1 MSWVIRPATTHPE
14 VTMFRRRS
22 TARTLTAG
30 AVATLMLATAASP
43 ALATDI
49 TAPRGILVQRDA
61 TTPTTLNI
69 GWKPQAG
76 TDHVR
81 VSVFDG
87 TTDAVKT
94 YPVDVLTDNHLG
106 AGECTRYQVRIAAVA
121 TDGTSAQAAAVM
133 VNSLAPGGLGSITS
147 ERADAGTTGVI
158 SWTAPAWWGSGT
170 DAGYTVKVTES
181 STGRVLVDTVTT
193 DTSVKVAQID
203 PGLQYVAKVTPVN
216 SYGGCFTSSQVLR
229 AGKPSPPHGLAAAR
243 TDVPSTIR
251 LTWKTPSW
259 AGYGAITHYRVHYG
273 DSVVSKTIDVTGNEV
288 TIEGFDPLKDS
299 KFQVVAYDG
308 ELRGEPS
315 ASFTLLKIGA
325 AGEKELDPLVRITES
340 DGFIRATIE
349 GPVGSSSAYPD
360 LFLDVNPAAPS
371 STYTEH
377 HQIANR
383 ATALTFDKVPCGVF
397 TVTIS
402 GQGEAGSK
410 EFGRVLV
417 NRCQVG
423 ELDKTMWRLV
433 YGKAAI
439 TGNVVDMNNGSE
451 TRVISTKAM
460 TQSDMALTTKATLRS
475 GWGYGIWLRANA
487 NNTSISGYTMQY
499 DPGYGRVSSFGP
511 ALLLRVW
518 DSGKECGTPM
528 ARVKWP
534 AGLEV
539 NARHLITAVVQGD
552 SLWMSINGTRLFA
565 VPSLSGALSSSGCAA
580 AGFKAPSGNQIG
592 FRTWGSG
599 TSAVFEESTLN

>member
-1 MSWVIRPATTHPE
+1 
-14 VTMFRRRS
+14 MFTRRS
-22 TARTLTAG
+22 TAKAITAG
-30 AVATLMLATAASP
+30 AVATLMLATAAAP
-43 ALATDI
+43 AIATDI
-49 TAPRGILVQRDA
+49 SAPKGILVQRDT

-94 YPVDVLTDNHLG
+94 YPLDVLTDNFVGTG
-106 AGECTRYQVRIAAVA
+106 ACTRYQVRIAAVA
-121 TDGTSAQAAAVM
+121 ADGTSAQAAAVM
-133 VNSLAPGGLGSITS
+133 VNSLAPGGLASITS
-147 ERADAGTTGVI
+147 ERADGGTTGVI

-181 STGRVLVDTVTT
+181 STGRALVDTVTT
-193 DTSVKVAQID
+193 DTSVTVPQID
-203 PGLQYVAKVTPVN
+203 PGLQYVAKVMPVN

-229 AGKPSPPHGLAAAR
+229 AGKPSPPFSLAAAR

-251 LTWKTPSW
+251 LTWKTPTW
-259 AGYGAITHYRVHYG
+259 AGYGSITHYRVYYG
-273 DSVVSKTIDVTGNEV
+273 DSIVSKTIDVTDNEV
-288 TIEGFDPLKDS
+288 MIEGFNPEKDS

-308 ELRGEPS
+308 DLRGEPS
-315 ASFTLLKIGA
+315 TSFTLLKIGA
-325 AGEKELDPLVRITES
+325 SGEKELDPSVRITES

-349 GPVGSSSAYPD
+349 GPVGSSTTYPE

-383 ATALTFDKVPCGVF
+383 AIALTFDKVPCGVF
-397 TVTIS
+397 TVTVS

-423 ELDKTMWRLV
+423 QLDKTMWRLV
-433 YGKAAI
+433 FGKAVI

-451 TRVISTKAM
+451 TRVISQKPMTKA
-460 TQSDMALTTKATLRS
+460 DMALTTKATLRS
-475 GWGYGIWLRANA
+475 GWGYGVWLRADLPSTTNA
-487 NNTSISGYTMQY
+487 SVSGYTMQY

-518 DSGKECGTPM
+518 DSGKECGTPL

-534 AGLEV
+534 TGLDV
-539 NARHLITAVVQGD
+539 NSQHLITAVAQGD
-552 SLWMSINGTRLFA
+552 SLWMSIDGTRLFA
-565 VPSLSGALSSSGCAA
+565 VPSLSAARVSSGCAA
-580 AGFKAPSGNQIG
+580 AGFKEPTGTQIG

-599 TSAVFEESTLN
+599 TSAIFEESTLN

>member
-1 MSWVIRPATTHPE
+1 M
-14 VTMFRRRS
+14 
-22 TARTLTAG
+22 TAG
-30 AVATLMLATAASP
+30 AVATLMLAMAAAP

-94 YPVDVLTDNHLG
+94 YPVDVLTDNYLG
-106 AGECTRYQVRIAAVA
+106 AGECTRYRVRIAAVA
-121 TDGTSAQAAAVM
+121 VDGTSAEAAPVL
-133 VNSLAPGGLGSITS
+133 VNSLAPGGLASIAS
-147 ERADAGTTGVI
+147 ERADAGTTGRI

-170 DAGYTVKVTES
+170 DPGYTVKVTES
-181 STGRVLVDTVTT
+181 STGRVLVDTTTT
-193 DTSVKVAQID
+193 DTTVAVPEID
-203 PGLQYVAKVTPVN
+203 PGRQYVAKVTPVN
-216 SYGGCFTSSQVLR
+216 SFGGCFTSTEVLR
-229 AGKPSPPHGLAAAR
+229 AGKPSPPYALAAAR

-251 LTWKTPSW
+251 LTWKTPTW

-273 DSVVSKTIDVTGNEV
+273 DSVVSKTIDVTENEV
-288 TIEGFDPLKDS
+288 TIEGFNPEKDS

-340 DGFIRATIE
+340 DGLIRATIE
-349 GPVGSSSAYPD
+349 GPVGSSTTYPD

-397 TVTIS
+397 TVTVS
-402 GQGEAGSK
+402 GQGETGSK

-423 ELDKTMWRLV
+423 QLDKTLWRLV
-433 YGKAAI
+433 FGKAAI

-451 TRVISTKAM
+451 TRVISQKPM
-460 TQSDMALTTKATLRS
+460 TQRDMALTTKATLRS
-475 GWGYGIWLRANA
+475 GWGYGIWLRAHLPTNA
-487 NNTSISGYTMQY
+487 TNASVSGYTMQY
-499 DPGYGRVSSFGP
+499 DPGYGRINSFGP

-518 DSGKECGTPM
+518 DTGKECSTPL

-534 AGLEV
+534 AGLAV
-539 NARHLITAVVQGD
+539 NSQHLITAVVQGD
-552 SLWMSINGTRLFA
+552 ALWMSINGTRLFA
-565 VPSLSGALSSSGCAA
+565 VPSLSAAMASSGCAA
-580 AGFKAPSGNQIG
+580 AGFKEPSGNQIG

-599 TSAVFEESTLN
+599 TSAIFEESTLN

>member
-1 MSWVIRPATTHPE
+1 
-14 VTMFRRRS
+14 MFRRRT
-22 TARTLTAG
+22 TAKALTAG
-30 AVATLMLATAASP
+30 AVAALMLASAATP

-49 TAPRGILVQRDA
+49 TAPRGILVQRDV

-69 GWKPQAG
+69 GWKPQPG

-87 TTDAVKT
+87 TTDAVTT
-94 YPVDVLTDNHLG
+94 YPTDVLTDDFVG
-106 AGECTRYQVRIAAVA
+106 AGECTRYQVRISGVAA
-121 TDGTSAQAAAVM
+121 DGTAAAAGTVL

-147 ERADAGTTGVI
+147 ERTDAGTTGRV
-158 SWTAPAWWGSGT
+158 SWTAPAWWGSGA
-170 DAGYTVKVTES
+170 DPAYSVKVTES
-181 STGRVLVDTVTT
+181 SSGRVLVDETT
-193 DTSVKVAQID
+193 PGTSVTVPEID
-203 PGLQYVAKVTPVN
+203 PGRQYVVKVTPVN
-216 SYGGCFTSSQVLR
+216 SYGGCFTSSQLLR

-251 LTWKTPSW
+251 LTWNKPAW
-259 AGYGAITHYRVHYG
+259 EGYGAITHYRVYYG
-273 DSVVSKTIDVTGNEV
+273 DSIVSKTIDVTDNEV
-288 TIEGFDPLKDS
+288 TIEGFNPEKDS

-308 ELRGEPS
+308 DLRGEPS

-349 GPVGSSSAYPD
+349 GPVGSSTTYPD
-360 LFLDVNPAAPS
+360 LFLDVNPASPS

-377 HQIANR
+377 HQVANR

-397 TVTIS
+397 TVAVT

-423 ELDKTMWRLV
+423 ELDRSMWRLV
-433 YGKAAI
+433 YGRAAI
-439 TGNVVDMNNGSE
+439 AGNVVDMDNGSE
-451 TRVISTKAM
+451 TRVISQKPM
-460 TQSDMALTTKATLRS
+460 TQQDMALTTRATLRA
-475 GWGYGIWLRANA
+475 GWGYGIWLRAHLPTNA
-487 NNTSISGYTMQY
+487 NNASVSGYTMQY
-499 DPGYGRVSSFGP
+499 DPGYGRINSFGP

-518 DSGKECGTPM
+518 DTGRECSTPL

-534 AGLEV
+534 VGLEV
-539 NARHLITAVVQGD
+539 NSQHLITAVVQGD
-552 SLWMSINGTRLFA
+552 ALWMSINGTRLFA
-565 VPSLSGALSSSGCAA
+565 VPSLSAAMASSGCAA
-580 AGFKAPSGNQIG
+580 GGFKEPSGNQIG
-592 FRTWGSG
+592 FRTWGTG